1 MRTDL
6 VNGRPESLI
15 LRQLERLPYVA
26 SYASTRGWPFIIS
39 WCNRVA
45 GLLLVIWVWLHIY
58 ILGFLCTPSAFD
70 EKMGVFKWVIFALLQ
85 WVLSIPVIFH
95 ALNGGRLILYEI
107 FGKRN
112 DETMIR
118 WMLALSA
125 VYVALV
131 GLFMIL
137 DNQSVS
143 PFLFWL
149 LILVISIV
157 IAYGVAQRIWR
168 SDHAIFWKL
177 QRISGAFLLVMV
189 PAHLL
194 FMHLNPSVGMEA
206 SVVIKRMQS
215 WFIKVVDLALVV
227 AALYHG
233 GYGLFSVLSEFLSSR
248 VLKVALGCVITLI
261 VLTCAWVGI
270 RLTITI

>member
-1 MRTDL
+1 MPTNL

-15 LRQLERLPYVA
+15 LRQLERLPYV
-26 SYASTRGWPFIIS
+26 SFYARTRGWPFIIS

-45 GLLLVIWVWLHIY
+45 GILLVIWGWLHIY
-58 ILGFLCTPSAFD
+58 FLAFLCAPSAYD
-70 EKMGVFKWVIFALLQ
+70 ENMGVFRWVIFAFLQ

-95 ALNGGRLILYEI
+95 TLNGGRLILYEI

-112 DETMIR
+112 DDTLIR
-118 WMLALSA
+118 WMVSLSV
-125 VYVALV
+125 VYIALV
-131 GLFMIL
+131 GVFMIL
-137 DNQSVS
+137 GNQNVS

-149 LILVISIV
+149 LTLVIALV
-157 IAYGVAQRIWR
+157 VAYGVAQRIWR
-168 SDHAIFWKL
+168 SDHAILWKL

-206 SVVIKRMQS
+206 GVVIKRMQS
-215 WFIKVVDLALVV
+215 WFIKVVDLALIV

-233 GYGLFSVLSEFLSSR
+233 GYGLYSVFSEHLSSR
-248 VLKVALGCVITLI
+248 ILRVALVCVITVI
-261 VLTCAWVGI
+261 VLIFAWVGI

>member
-45 GLLLVIWVWLHIY
+45 GILLVIWVWLHIY
-58 ILGFLCTPSAFD
+58 FLGFLCAPSAYD
-70 EKMGVFKWVIFALLQ
+70 ENMGVFRWVIFAFLQ

-95 ALNGGRLILYEI
+95 TLNGGRLILYEI

-118 WMLALSA
+118 WMLALSV

-149 LILVISIV
+149 LTLVIALV

-168 SDHAIFWKL
+168 SDHAVFWKL

-194 FMHLNPSVGMEA
+194 FMHLNPSMGMEA

-233 GYGLFSVLSEFLSSR
+233 GYGLFSVFSEFLSSR
-248 VLKVALGCVITLI
+248 VLKVALVCVITVI
-261 VLTCAWVGI
+261 VLIFAWVGI